1 MFGIAT
7 HFLLAVFA
15 HHSIGF
21 EARAVKTICLAPAST
36 QMASN
41 NTAEALT
48 AVRESFTSFLTGPS
62 IAAKPL
68 TARLATQAREEAK
81 AAGCQYV
88 LFVTLKQERKQKGG
102 GVFGR
107 VASSAAQQTAGSI
120 VGPVGSTAARVASN
134 AIRSAAIEA
143 ASNLATSTKIE
154 DQLELS
160 YRLENGT
167 GQVLAE
173 KGDKRKA
180 KSDGEDLLT
189 PLVEQASEQI
199 AAAVAK

>member
-1 MFGIAT
+1 MMFGIAT
-7 HFLLAVFA
+7 HFLTAT
-15 HHSIGF
+15 
-21 EARAVKTICLAPAST
+21 TICLAPAST

-41 NTAEALT
+41 TTNEALT
-48 AVRESFTSFLTGPS
+48 AVRETFTSFLTGPS

-68 TARLATQAREEAK
+68 TARLPTQAREEAK

-102 GVFGR
+102 GVLGR

-143 ASNLATSTKIE
+143 ASNLATSTKVE

-167 GQVLAE
+167 GQVISE
-173 KGDKRKA
+173 KGAKRKA
-180 KSDGEDLLT
+180 KGDGEDLLT

-199 AAAVAK
+199 AAAVAKP